1 MPTDA
6 TEPTESSTDRSFTVH
21 HQAVFAGGGT
31 GPDSD
36 QDEQNT
42 VDVEG
47 LLALDDTP
55 FETTLFDHG
64 VDGDTRT
71 SPSRIE
77 TGGSNEFIDDRPV
90 SAIDAR
96 LGNDDIGIDGSG
108 HQGTLFADTA
118 IDQRTLDGE
127 QANARFMFD
136 KQRRRGESEDRDY

>member
-77 TGGSNEFIDDRPV
+77 MGGSSEFVDDRPL
-90 SAIDAR
+90 SAVRAR
-96 LGNDDIGIDGSG
+96 LGDNHGEADDPG

-118 IDQRTLDGE
+118 TDQRTLDGD
-127 QANARFMFD
+127 QANTRFMF
-136 KQRRRGESEDRDY
+136 E

>member
-6 TEPTESSTDRSFTVH
+6 TDPTESSIDRSFSAH

-42 VDVEG
+42 VDDEG
-47 LLALDDTP
+47 FLALDDTP

-64 VDGDTRT
+64 VDGDTRAPT
-71 SPSRIE
+71 ARIE
-77 TGGSNEFIDDRPV
+77 SGGSDEFIDDRPT
-90 SAIDAR
+90 SATRAR
-96 LGNDDIGIDGSG
+96 LGDDADEVDDSG

-118 IDQRTLDGE
+118 LDQRTLNGE
-127 QANARFMFD
+127 QANRRFMF
-136 KQRRRGESEDRDY
+136 E